1 MGDGHKNKTI
11 ETQGS
16 DLWRRNV
23 NQSVKLVLHEMGK
36 RTDYRSVIGG
46 QFIHKIQVKNLL
58 LFAGVVVPRGATQKT
73 FKTLNNQANEYKYWQ
88 SPVIKVLVSYN
99 KNVIVIYY
107 TVHFL
112 IMLNDNYTQRHILL
126 LQTI

>member
-1 MGDGHKNKTI
+1 M
-11 ETQGS
+11 
-16 DLWRRNV
+16 
-23 NQSVKLVLHEMGK
+23 
-36 RTDYRSVIGG
+36 
-46 QFIHKIQVKNLL
+46 
-58 LFAGVVVPRGATQKT
+58 
-73 FKTLNNQANEYKYWQ
+73 
-88 SPVIKVLVSYN
+88 IKVLVSYN